1 VSKTL
6 HDRLEPLTGLN
17 DKTLALSVR
26 REFFW
31 VELHDMAKTV
41 RVQAMNVPESNL
53 PASIL
58 EVLTK
63 AGHLALNHFGKHGEK
78 A

>member
-1 VSKTL
+1 
-6 HDRLEPLTGLN
+6 
-17 DKTLALSVR
+17 VR